1 MNIHNALYTMV
12 EALWI
17 YYDLS
22 ITQMCL
28 YHIPAQRLCFSSSST
43 TPVLWTSLWKLW
55 LGLKHFHH
63 FEDTCVSS
71 WEMLPVHLALWNS
84 LTQVTSCHS
93 PPLFFR
99 LIVTLTLSSY
109 LFIPEQNG
117 NSHSQS
123 WFLCLFH
130 KLYKF
135 GVGTFL
141 GYRGIPEC
149 NVRCEM
155 SLWLG

>member
-1 MNIHNALYTMV
+1 MPLPHSCPKTLFFFILYHPSSV
-12 EALWI
+12 NQSLEALVRAETFSW
-17 YYDLS
+17 LRRH
-22 ITQMCL
+22 MCL
-28 YHIPAQRLCFSSSST
+28 LLRDATCSSCF
-43 TPVLWTSLWKLW
+43 VKL
-55 LGLKHFHH
+55 LDSGNF
-63 FEDTCVSS
+63 
-71 WEMLPVHLALWNS
+71 LP
-84 LTQVTSCHS
+84 S
-93 PPLFFR
+93 PPPFFR

-141 GYRGIPEC
+141 GYIGIPEC